1 MRVCVYEYFGRLLH
15 DTRKSVGWKLRL
27 TRMHEL
33 LLLFESYTCLYVDES
48 KLYHYCRILRSLA
61 LDPCFARFL
70 TMENVRHLVCSRI
83 IHDVVLIGRPRARD
97 RMRGK
102 RLEGDAPC
110 GVGWKRKRAYG
121 DGMAENGDAGLEL
134 T

>member
-48 KLYHYCRILRSLA
+48 KLYHYCRILRS
-61 LDPCFARFL
+61 CQ
-70 TMENVRHLVCSRI
+70 
-83 IHDVVLIGRPRARD
+83 
-97 RMRGK
+97 
-102 RLEGDAPC
+102 
-110 GVGWKRKRAYG
+110 RAYHIL
-121 DGMAENGDAGLEL
+121 AR
-134 T
+134 